1 MKKLILIAGFCIA
14 SLGLAT
20 SSFAKLAAPSEE
32 AKLKAAEAKA
42 KTAWSDK
49 VSAYQLCQAQDK
61 VAASYLKAK
70 GSAAP
75 PPLATPA
82 CADPGPYVA
91 APAVPALVAAATPAS
106 AAVVAASPV
115 ANTVKK

>member
-1 MKKLILIAGFCIA
+1 MKKVILIAGFCIA

-49 VSAYQLCQAQDK
+49 VGAYQLCKAQDK
-61 VAASYLKAK
+61 VAAGYLKAK

-75 PPLATPA
+75 TPLAMPA

-91 APAVPALVAAATPAS
+91 APAVPAPLVAATPAS
-106 AAVVAASPV
+106 ATVVAASPA
-115 ANTVKK
+115 ANAPKK

>member
-1 MKKLILIAGFCIA
+1 MKKIILFVGFCIA

-32 AKLKAAEAKA
+32 AKLKAAETKA

-49 VSAYQLCQAQDK
+49 VSAYQLCKAQDK
-61 VAASYLKAK
+61 VAAGYLKAK

-75 PPLATPA
+75 TPLAMPA

-91 APAVPALVAAATPAS
+91 APTVPALVAAATPAS
-106 AAVVAASPV
+106 AAMVTASPA
-115 ANTVKK
+115 ANSLKK

>member
-1 MKKLILIAGFCIA
+1 MKKIILIAGFCIA

-49 VSAYQLCQAQDK
+49 VGAYQLCKAQDK
-61 VAASYLKAK
+61 VAAGYLKAK

-75 PPLATPA
+75 TPLATPA

-91 APAVPALVAAATPAS
+91 APAGPAPLAAATPAS
-106 AAVVAASPV
+106 AVVATSPAASAP
-115 ANTVKK
+115 KK